1 MSLRIINFTLMAV
14 ALASCSS
21 SDNDSGIPQ
30 VAPARLAAYESMR
43 VESNGSV
50 EGIWLLAESGYGI
63 ELERDGD
70 NAAEINTTVE
80 RFRTILVTL
89 SETGDAVKIEHCDQ
103 EDYYT
108 QSGENTYSAPA
119 NNAEEQEYYTLLPD
133 GSIEY
138 RDAGT
143 RHETNENSNNTY
155 DLEYEFDGKG
165 FKISN
170 TTDFSQIR
178 FDHSITVNAF
188 TNLNH
193 QQVYSNAAFTVSCID
208 QLHIQHDFN
217 ESIQSGTDKIRYIG
231 SHTLNNVSTLAESE
245 TDENLR
251 LVYSEGFSDKTK
263 TTNNANSEQEFVLAK
278 NMSITP
284 QSTYGG
290 HFNLRETGEAAQN
303 NRILNTREIK
313 DRVTY
318 SRDPLVID
326 VTLDI
331 SF

>member
-1 MSLRIINFTLMAV
+1 MLPRITTFILTAV

-21 SDNDSGIPQ
+21 SNNDSDKPQ
-30 VAPARLAAYESMR
+30 RLAAYESMR

-50 EGIWLLAESGYGI
+50 EGIWLLAESGYGM
-63 ELERDGD
+63 ELERNGE
-70 NAAEINTTVE
+70 NAAEIKTAIE
-80 RFRTILVTL
+80 GFRTILVTL
-89 SETGDAVKIEHCDQ
+89 SDTGNTIKIEHCNQ

-108 QSGENTYSAPA
+108 QSGENTYSAPVD
-119 NNAEEQEYYTLLPD
+119 NAEEHEYYTLLPN

-143 RHETNENSNNTY
+143 RHETNENRDNTY
-155 DLEYEFDGKG
+155 DLEYEIDGKG

-178 FDHSITVNAF
+178 FDQSITVNTF

-193 QQVYSNAAFTVSCID
+193 QQVYSNAAFIVSCID
-208 QLHIQHDFN
+208 QRHIQHDFN
-217 ESIQSGTDKIRYIG
+217 ESIQSGADKIRHIG
-231 SHTLNNVSTLAESE
+231 SHTLDSVSTLAASES
-245 TDENLR
+245 DENLR
-251 LVYSEGFSDKTK
+251 LAYSEGFSDRTK
-263 TTNNANSEQEFVLAK
+263 TTNDANPEQEFVLSK

-284 QSTYGG
+284 QSAYGG
-290 HFNLRETGEAAQN
+290 RFNSSETGEAAQN
-303 NRILNTREIK
+303 NRIIKPRTIK